1 MKLHGDLS
9 IEEICQWD
17 DRSIKWLYD
26 HFYRSLTLVAM
37 QIISDNDAA
46 EDIVQDF
53 FMHLLEQRPVFQ
65 NLAHLKAYFYNS
77 IRNFSVNYIRSKK
90 IKDDRKEQIARDML
104 FTLNGDEETFYS
116 EEVYR
121 QLFLA
126 IDSLPQRQRE
136 VFLSAMQGKSNGE
149 IATQMNIGVETV
161 KTLKRRGK
169 EKLRHILSPDKML
182 FLCWLIS

>member
-1 MKLHGDLS
+1 
-9 IEEICQWD
+9 
-17 DRSIKWLYD
+17 
-26 HFYRSLTLVAM
+26 
-37 QIISDNDAA
+37 
-46 EDIVQDF
+46 
-53 FMHLLEQRPVFQ
+53 
-65 NLAHLKAYFYNS
+65 
-77 IRNFSVNYIRSKK
+77 
-90 IKDDRKEQIARDML
+90 
-104 FTLNGDEETFYS
+104 
-116 EEVYR
+116 
-121 QLFLA
+121 LFLA